1 MAHPAAQV
9 VAVESLEAWFRESLS
24 GALVSQ
30 KVAAEQPT
38 EHYMVRLLTGFAR
51 AENLYEHAQGS
62 GYCLK
67 PLAQMLA
74 TSLEAPS
81 PEERHQALRRMG
93 DVSLFIAGFFA
104 DSLSRKSV
112 DVDYYSRMGESAYG
126 TLSMLPPP
134 SPRSAALAEVFGEL
148 AKKFTAFVD
157 VLNEIAQQAKVF
169 DERDVLRLYDVWL
182 RTGSRR
188 AAEKLRG
195 LGLQP
200 VLAAHTSFVH

>member
-1 MAHPAAQV
+1 MSHPAAQV

-24 GALVSQ
+24 GALASQ

-38 EHYMVRLLTGFAR
+38 EHYMVQLLTGYAR
-51 AENLYEHAQGS
+51 AENLYEQAQGGS
-62 GYCLK
+62 HGLK

-74 TSLEAPS
+74 ASLEAPS

-104 DSLSRKSV
+104 DSLSCKSV
-112 DVDYYSRMGESAYG
+112 DVDYYSHMGESAYG
-126 TLSMLPPP
+126 TLSTLPAPN
-134 SPRSAALAEVFGEL
+134 PRGAALAEVFAEL
-148 AKKFTAFVD
+148 ARKFTEFVD

-169 DERDVLRLYDVWL
+169 DERDALRLYELWL

-200 VLAAHTSFVH
+200 ALAAQTRFMH